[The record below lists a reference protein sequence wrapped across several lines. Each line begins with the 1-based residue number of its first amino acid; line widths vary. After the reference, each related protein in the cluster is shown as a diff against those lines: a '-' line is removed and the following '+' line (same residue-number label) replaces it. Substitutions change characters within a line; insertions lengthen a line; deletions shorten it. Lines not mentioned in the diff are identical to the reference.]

1 MNPQRKIIAMERR
14 YQALKPE
21 KTPSI
26 LNYDTINPSQR
37 YDSPSYRAM
46 QERASQIQTGH
57 LNLKL
62 LSKMFNNKPQTAE
75 KENT

>member
-21 KTPSI
+21 KVPSI
-26 LNYDTINPSQR
+26 INQEITNPTQR

-46 QERASQIQTGH
+46 Q
-57 LNLKL
+57 
-62 LSKMFNNKPQTAE
+62 
-75 KENT
+75 